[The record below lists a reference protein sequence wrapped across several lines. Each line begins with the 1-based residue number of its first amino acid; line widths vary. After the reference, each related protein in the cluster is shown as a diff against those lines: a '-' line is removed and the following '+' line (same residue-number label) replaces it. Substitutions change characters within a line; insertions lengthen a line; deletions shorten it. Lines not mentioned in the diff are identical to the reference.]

1 MLNDPLADALSSMTN
16 YERARKT
23 EVIIPASKLIGNI
36 LKIMQDYN
44 FIGTFEFVDD
54 GKSGNFRVELIGN
67 INKCGVIKPRFP
79 VKKNE
84 FEKWEKRFL
93 PAKDFGILL
102 VSTPKGV
109 MSHKEAYKN
118 GIGGRLLAYVY

>member
-1 MLNDPLADALSSMTN
+1 
-16 YERARKT
+16 
-23 EVIIPASKLIGNI
+23 
-36 LKIMQDYN
+36 
-44 FIGTFEFVDD
+44 
-54 GKSGNFRVELIGN
+54 VELIGN

>member
-1 MLNDPLADALSSMTN
+1 MLNDPLADALSNITN
-16 YERARKT
+16 YERARKN
-23 EVIIPASKLIGNI
+23 EALIPASKVIGNI

>member
-16 YERARKT
+16 HERARKT

-44 FIGTFEFVDD
+44 FIGTFEFIDD